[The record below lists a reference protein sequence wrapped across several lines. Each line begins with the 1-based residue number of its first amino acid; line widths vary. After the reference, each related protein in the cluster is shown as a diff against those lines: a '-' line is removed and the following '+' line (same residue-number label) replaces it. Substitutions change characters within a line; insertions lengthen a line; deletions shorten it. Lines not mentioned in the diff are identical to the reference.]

1 MSPLHLTVATRC
13 GIEQVH
19 ASGEQRASSCKDRIP
34 IASHSPC
41 GNLQTGLPVILQQKM
56 PAELACWIQ
65 QDAFPKS
72 GLSAKD
78 AGLRD
83 CGQLPR
89 FSEKEK
95 SRREFVAILWQ

>member
-1 MSPLHLTVATRC
+1 MSPLHLRVATRC
-13 GIEQVH
+13 GIERVH
-19 ASGEQRASSCKDRIP
+19 ASGRQRAPSCKDRIP
-34 IASHSPC
+34 IASHSPS
-41 GNLQTGLPVILQQKM
+41 GNLQTGLPVIPPEKAA
-56 PAELACWIQ
+56 AELACWIQ
-65 QDAFPKS
+65 QDAFAES

-83 CGQLPR
+83 YGDLPR

>member
-1 MSPLHLTVATRC
+1 MSPLHLTVATCC
-13 GIEQVH
+13 GIEQAH
-19 ASGEQRASSCKDRIP
+19 ASGGQRVPSCKDRIP

-41 GNLQTGLPVILQQKM
+41 GNLQTGLPVIPPEKTA
-56 PAELACWIQ
+56 AELACWIQ
-65 QDAFPKS
+65 QDAFPES

-83 CGQLPR
+83 YRDLPR